1 MMRALIAIAK
11 DDPRLFPAVLS
22 ERREDVAVL
31 KLKAAHDSGMVAIL
45 LVDNWEHWVV
55 SFGTLGNQVIHV
67 ADSDNPELI
76 LHYSPEE
83 LARRWAGPG
92 RNPFYGIFI

>member
-1 MMRALIAIAK
+1 MQAVIAIAK
-11 DDPRLFPAVLS
+11 DDPRLFPSVLS

-31 KLKAAHDSGMVAIL
+31 KLKSALDAGIVGIL

-67 ADSDNPELI
+67 ADSDNQELV
-76 LHYSPEE
+76 LHYSPEQ

-92 RNPFYGIFI
+92 RNPFYAILV